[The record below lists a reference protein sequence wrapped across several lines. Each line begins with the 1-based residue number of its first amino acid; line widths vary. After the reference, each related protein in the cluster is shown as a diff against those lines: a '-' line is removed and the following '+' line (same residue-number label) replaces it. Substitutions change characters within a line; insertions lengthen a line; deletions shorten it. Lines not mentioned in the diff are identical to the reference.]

1 MTSVSQDGR
10 SRSRAL
16 RGKTR
21 AHLARLREDRL
32 RKRQVET
39 RDASRTPRFT
49 LAGPGTTLPV
59 DGPASTDVAPDNDV
73 TRGNGPVAASAA
85 APAGDLRCV
94 AAAATGDTAV
104 APQENPP
111 NDDGMAS
118 PADDA
123 ILHDE
128 AREQATEMSRVDVT
142 HAMARRDTITPRAAP
157 SGPHNS
163 GRAPATEFAE
173 TPVTDEAETRA
184 DLTGLAE
191 GPAMSGTRTDTVAI
205 AHQDAEDHA
214 TPDDT
219 SLGSIVNG
227 AAAPESAPPAT
238 DANGTDRAPD
248 APASQAIPAAM
259 SSEPVASDLST
270 LPGSGPG
277 LVWLLG
283 ECGIRSLA
291 ELAAADPQKLSEQ
304 LGLVGQLLNLE
315 HWIEFAKARA

>member
-1 MTSVSQDGR
+1 M
-10 SRSRAL
+10 
-16 RGKTR
+16 
-21 AHLARLREDRL
+21 
-32 RKRQVET
+32 
-39 RDASRTPRFT
+39 SRTPWRGET
-49 LAGPGTTLPV
+49 RSPLAPHLP
-59 DGPASTDVAPDNDV
+59 DRTY
-73 TRGNGPVAASAA
+73 
-85 APAGDLRCV
+85 
-94 AAAATGDTAV
+94 
-104 APQENPP
+104 
-111 NDDGMAS
+111 
-118 PADDA
+118 
-123 ILHDE
+123 
-128 AREQATEMSRVDVT
+128 
-142 HAMARRDTITPRAAP
+142 
-157 SGPHNS
+157 S
-163 GRAPATEFAE
+163 GRARATEFAE
-173 TPVTDEAETRA
+173 TPVTDDAETRA
-184 DLTGLAE
+184 DLAAE

-214 TPDDT
+214 TPDDM

-227 AAAPESAPPAT
+227 AAAPGSAPPAT
-238 DANGTDRAPD
+238 DANGTDRAPN